1 MRGAR
6 AAAHD
11 APLVGYRR
19 RRGTREHGSA
29 AVRGVAE
36 ARRIEAAA
44 MKLVVMC
51 SLCDDQPLVGTT
63 YWPGYDFYCPAC
75 HFHYT
80 FKGISSVEATDE
92 LLERSAR
99 VQAEFRATK
108 RKSGGARRQAG
119 DG

>member
-1 MRGAR
+1 
-6 AAAHD
+6 
-11 APLVGYRR
+11 V
-19 RRGTREHGSA
+19 
-29 AVRGVAE
+29 
-36 ARRIEAAA
+36 
-44 MKLVVMC
+44 KLVVMC
-51 SLCDDQPLVGTT
+51 SLCDDQPLVGTA

-108 RKSGGARRQAG
+108 RSGGGVRREAG
-119 DG
+119 DV